1 MLNYI
6 SEVQFL
12 MFCAFK
18 CLEKYKMQ
26 TRMTE
31 QECGTVLEEE
41 AKLMSYHLS
50 VLAKDDPFG
59 MNLNVNIKYLKQI
72 YVFVS
77 IVQTQDFFFG
87 LFYGYFIDS
96 FKCFI
101 HISLWLNIL

>member
-1 MLNYI
+1 
-6 SEVQFL
+6 
-12 MFCAFK
+12 
-18 CLEKYKMQ
+18 MQ

-77 IVQTQDFFFG
+77 IVK
-87 LFYGYFIDS
+87 LKIS
-96 FKCFI
+96 FLVC
-101 HISLWLNIL
+101 SMGILLILSNV